1 MHELDVIFE
10 PDGKIVRAEIGATI
24 SDIATAGGIH
34 IEGPCGGRGTCG
46 KCRVIAQGE
55 LSQLSPNER
64 EHLSSEE
71 IEAGVR
77 LACQT
82 KLLSNATVQIPRTTR
97 LLAQKILDHGVHPEI
112 PLDPDVRKIALK
124 LDKPSLEDQRTDFE
138 RIKNALPGDGGIQG
152 ELDLLRDL
160 PGRIRAHDFQVT
172 AVIADGELIAVEG
185 GDTSTQTYGMAF
197 DIGTTTVVGYLLHLT
212 TGEELSVSAR
222 MNPQVIYG
230 DDVISRIGFAAEH
243 KDGLT
248 KLHRK
253 ITNAVEEMALE
264 LCERTGVDP
273 HRVYEMTLAGNTCMH
288 HLFLGLDPKNIASI
302 PFIPVVSESLSLHAK
317 ELNLNLHPRSK
328 IHMLP
333 NIAGYV
339 GADIVADILSSRLYT
354 RDQPTLLV
362 DIGTNGEIVL
372 SAGGKMMACSAAA
385 GPAFEGARICCGMR
399 GADGAIDQVVFDE
412 DVSYTTIE
420 GMAPRGICGSGLL
433 DVIAEMLRTGI
444 IDPMGRI
451 LSPEDQPTLPEPL
464 RSRIAPGEQGSEFL
478 LVRAEET
485 ASGRPIRIT
494 QKDVREL
501 QLAKSA
507 IRTGIEILKEKMDVK
522 DEELSDILLA
532 GAFGNYLRKESALA
546 VGLLPPVPVEKI
558 TPIGN
563 AAGEG
568 AKMVLLSREES
579 RQAQKLARDVDYVEL
594 SAEPTFMDGFAM
606 NMLFPM

>member
-1 MHELDVIFE
+1 MNTFEVIFE
-10 PDGKIVRAEIGATI
+10 PDGNIVRAEVGSTI
-24 SDIATAGGIH
+24 LDIATAGGIQ

-46 KCRVIAQGE
+46 KCRVIARGE
-55 LSQLSPNER
+55 FSQPSPIEREYLSP
-64 EHLSSEE
+64 EE

-77 LACQT
+77 LACQA
-82 KLLSNATVQIPRTTR
+82 KVLSNATIQIPRTTR
-97 LLAQKILDHGVHPEI
+97 LLAQKILDHGVHPDVL
-112 PLDPDVRKIALK
+112 LDPDVRKIPLR
-124 LDKPSLEDQRTDFE
+124 LDKPSLRDQRTDLE
-138 RIKNALPGDGGIQG
+138 RIKDALPGDGQIQG
-152 ELDLLRDL
+152 GLDLLRDL

-172 AVIADGELIAVEG
+172 AVITDGELIAVEG
-185 GDTSTQTYGMAF
+185 GDTSAQSYGMAF

-212 TGEELSVSAR
+212 TGEELGVSAR

-243 KDGLT
+243 RDGLAQ
-248 KLHRK
+248 LQYK
-253 ITNAVEEMALE
+253 ITNAVDEMTLE
-264 LCERTGVDP
+264 LCEQTGVDP
-273 HRVYEMTLAGNTCMH
+273 RHVYEIALAGNTCMH
-288 HLFLGLDPKNIASI
+288 HLFLGLDPTNIASI
-302 PFIPVVSESLSLHAK
+302 PFAPVVSESLYLHAK
-317 ELNLNLHPRSK
+317 DLNLRFHPRAK
-328 IHMLP
+328 IRMLP

-339 GADIVADILSSRLYT
+339 GADIVAGILSSRLYT
-354 RDQPTLLV
+354 RNQPTLLV

-385 GPAFEGARICCGMR
+385 GPAFEGARISCGMR
-399 GADGAIDQVVFDE
+399 GADGAMDQVVFDE

-420 GMAPRGICGSGLL
+420 GVEPKGICGSGLL

-451 LSPEDQPTLPEPL
+451 LNPEDVSTVPNPL
-464 RSRIAPGEQGSEFL
+464 RSRIVPGESGNDFL
-478 LVRAEET
+478 LVRAEESM
-485 ASGRPIRIT
+485 SGRPIRIT

-507 IRTGIEILKEKMDVK
+507 IRTGIEILKEKMGVR
-522 DEELSDILLA
+522 DEDLSEILLA

-568 AKMVLLSREES
+568 SKMVLLSREE
-579 RQAQKLARDVDYVEL
+579 RRRAEKLAREVDYVEL
-594 SAEPTFMDGFAM
+594 SAEPTFTDGFAM
-606 NMLFPM
+606 NMIFPM